1 LLGIAPAEDCAVNIL
16 DRLFRILFAR
26 YRRKLGDSNLE
37 AAWYRASND
46 LAMYIGS
53 PILALEFA
61 IFVILYI
68 PLIKD
73 SAFDSRQTVLI
84 VGSAIFFACAY
95 SLGRGFR
102 KYLSDLPTLEAGES
116 ASDSR
121 FISWFRAV
129 SLGLFGLVCVSAFA
143 LHKAGFP
150 AIP

>member
-1 LLGIAPAEDCAVNIL
+1 
-16 DRLFRILFAR
+16 LFQILFAR

-61 IFVILYI
+61 VFVLLYV
-68 PLIKD
+68 PLIKG
-73 SAFDSRQTVLI
+73 SALDSRPLI
-84 VGSAIFFACAY
+84 LMIGAAVFFACAY

-102 KYLSDLPTLEAGES
+102 KYLNDLPKLEASES
-116 ASDSR
+116 ASNSH
-121 FISWFRAV
+121 FISQFRAV
-129 SLGLFGLVCVSAFA
+129 SLGLFGLVCVLAFA